1 MRRTFLTMTAMAAM
15 TAGWLMAGGF
25 WLELGNPEASAEAR
39 KANAVFTVRAI
50 GCHDPAAA
58 KVTATAIGIVNGQRK
73 TLPIEL
79 TKMSAPGTYAV
90 AQQWPKEG
98 KWVIQL
104 VGRNDEQFTN
114 TLVTAGPQGVDRLHA
129 KAEIHPF
136 ASQDIEALLR

>member
-1 MRRTFLTMTAMAAM
+1 MRRTLLTMTAIAAM
-15 TAGWLMAGGF
+15 TAGWL
-25 WLELGNPEASAEAR
+25 ELGNGDASPEAR

-50 GCHDPAAA
+50 GCHDPATA
-58 KVTATAIGIVNGQRK
+58 KVTATAIGMVNGQRK

-129 KAEIHPF
+129 KADKNAF
-136 ASQDIEALLR
+136 GSQDIEALLR